1 MHDLHRAG
9 RPSRRVPSVSTLRAA
24 AAGVGVLLAAV
35 ATVSVATA
43 GQDHFAQ
50 NSKPAPPPA
59 ASRSSN
65 APVDRGV
72 SAVVAPMAK
81 SAPVR
86 VQIPAVGID
95 SSLVSL
101 GLLPDGTMQTPR
113 TGFPAGWYTGAPTPG
128 QRGPA
133 IIAGHVDWAGHPG
146 VFYNL
151 RVLRPGDQVIVA
163 RADRTAAV
171 FQVRRVAEFAKAAF
185 PTGAVYGN
193 LDHAGLRLIT
203 CGGSFDQR
211 AQSYRDDIVA
221 FADLVGARPA

>member
-9 RPSRRVPSVSTLRAA
+9 RPSRRTPSVSTLRGP

-43 GQDHFAQ
+43 GHDHFAQ

-59 ASRSSN
+59 AARSST
-65 APVDRGV
+65 APVNRPV

-133 IIAGHVDWAGHPG
+133 IIAGHVDWAGRPG

-151 RVLRPGDQVIVA
+151 RALRAGDQVIVA
-163 RADRTAAV
+163 RTDGKAAI

-185 PTGAVYGN
+185 PTGAVYGD

-203 CGGSFDQR
+203 CGGSFDAQ

-221 FADLVGARPA
+221 FADLVGTRPA